1 MNTLLREFYNAS
13 ANEQD
18 PAKKILF
25 TVFSDLIAR
34 VGFGEFW
41 NSCDKNIQNEI
52 LQTNLQ
58 KIRALTQS

>member
-13 ANEQD
+13 SNEQD

-34 VGFGEFW
+34 VGFREFW
-41 NSCDKNIQNEI
+41 NSCNENNKNEI
-52 LQTNLQ
+52 LQTNLER
-58 KIRALTQS
+58 IRALAQS